1 MRTSDWD
8 ARLYDSAA
16 HFVTDYGAA
25 LIDILDPKPGERI
38 LDVGCGTGHLTN
50 EIRQREAKVVG
61 LDSSP
66 NMIQTAREAYPELH
80 FVQADASAFTFKE
93 PFDAVFSNAA
103 LHWVTDAENAVACMS
118 QALRPGGRFVIEMGG
133 KGNIQALI
141 SALFEALKQF
151 DCHDASHRW
160 FFPSIGEY
168 TSMLERHR
176 IEPTGA
182 WLFDRPTKL
191 EGENAIVDWFT
202 LFGEAIRADVDE
214 ACFAEAVRVAQKELE
229 ATQKV
234 DGVWYADYRRL
245 RIVGK
250 RLP

>member
-8 ARLYDSAA
+8 AKLYDTAA
-16 HFVTDYGAA
+16 HFVTDYGSAI
-25 LIDILDPKPGERI
+25 IDLLDPKPGERI

-50 EIRQREAKVVG
+50 EIRQQEAKVVG
-61 LDSSP
+61 IDSSP
-66 NMIQTAREAYPELH
+66 NMIKTARETYPELE
-80 FVQADASAFTFKE
+80 FVQADASSFTFKE
-93 PFDAVFSNAA
+93 PFDAIFSNAA
-103 LHWVTDAENAVACMS
+103 LHWVTDAENAIRCMS

-133 KGNIQALI
+133 KGNIQSLI
-141 SALFEALKQF
+141 SALFEALKKF
-151 DCHDASHRW
+151 DCYDPTHRW

-168 TSMLERHR
+168 TSILERHR
-176 IEPTGA
+176 IEPTSA

-191 EGENAIVDWFT
+191 EGENAIIDWFT
-202 LFGEAIRADVDE
+202 IFGEAIQADVDDE
-214 ACFAEAVRVAQKELE
+214 CFAEAVKIAQANLE
-229 ATQKV
+229 PTQKK